1 VISIFEMNI
10 NTIKKTDHCEFCDYH
25 KKELQKGTY
34 CGLTNEKPVFIK
46 ICNEISLNELL
57 LKKIETI
64 NSKHYKLLNR
74 KAQVIARLLFF
85 PLIGVIILYGDYW
98 SFKNYYYPNFL
109 ENLDYGSKAI
119 AGGFGVA
126 TILFIV
132 GLTFIGKGVGP
143 LLNYLNNKKYTKRE
157 KEKLDTICKLNEI
170 MYVIDY
176 HKKRNL
182 FDVDVHIRN
191 IQLKKTAIIR

>member
-1 VISIFEMNI
+1 MLKNL
-10 NTIKKTDHCEFCDYH
+10 DHCQFCDH
-25 KKELQKGTY
+25 QKKDLQKGTY

-57 LKKIETI
+57 LKEIETI
-64 NSKHYKLLNR
+64 NSKHYTILNR
-74 KAQVIARLLFF
+74 KAEVIARLLFF

-132 GLTFIGKGVGP
+132 GLTFI
-143 LLNYLNNKKYTKRE
+143 
-157 KEKLDTICKLNEI
+157 
-170 MYVIDY
+170 
-176 HKKRNL
+176 
-182 FDVDVHIRN
+182 
-191 IQLKKTAIIR
+191 